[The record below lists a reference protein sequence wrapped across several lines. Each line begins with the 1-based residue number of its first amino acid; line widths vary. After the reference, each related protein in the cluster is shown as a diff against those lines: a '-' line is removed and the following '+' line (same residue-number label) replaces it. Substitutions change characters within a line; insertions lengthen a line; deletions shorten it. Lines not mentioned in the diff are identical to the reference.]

1 MPVPPSLS
9 ELRQLLAAR
18 FPPSPRRDH
27 SVVPTGVAG
36 LDEPLSGGLP
46 AGAFTELICAG
57 SAGGGL
63 VLHAALHTT
72 RIARQRVGLI
82 DAADSFCADE
92 IPAGL
97 LDHLVWARGG
107 GGGSSASGDL
117 KNIWSV
123 ADLLLRDPHF
133 ALVVLDLRGVSERE
147 LLRTPSAT
155 WYRLQHALE
164 ASRVAALVF
173 STTAVVP
180 CARHRFRLDDTLRAP
195 AWTDE
200 RTGLSAALRPAH
212 ERQRQQPRSLS
223 A

>member
-1 MPVPPSLS
+1 LS

-18 FPPSPRRDH
+18 FPPSPRRDD
-27 SVVPTGVAG
+27 SVVPTGVVG

-63 VLHAALHTT
+63 VLHAALQNT

-82 DAADSFCADE
+82 DAADSFSPDE

-97 LDHLVWARGG
+97 LDHLVWARGSEKN
-107 GGGSSASGDL
+107 GGSEL
-117 KNIWSV
+117 KTIWAV

-173 STTAVVP
+173 STTAAVP
-180 CARHRFRLDDTLRAP
+180 CAQHRFRLDDTLHAQS
-195 AWTDE
+195 WTDE
-200 RTGLSAALRPAH
+200 RTALSAALRPAH
-212 ERQRQQPRSLS
+212 ERQRQQTRSLS

>member
-18 FPPSPRRDH
+18 FPPSPRRDD
-27 SVVPTGVAG
+27 SVAPTGVAG

-63 VLHAALHTT
+63 VLHSVLHTT

-82 DAADSFCADE
+82 DAADSFCPDE

-97 LDHLVWARGG
+97 LDHLVWAR

-173 STTAVVP
+173 SSTALVP

-195 AWTDE
+195 AWTNE
-200 RTGLSAALRPAH
+200 RTALSAALQPVH
-212 ERQRQQPRSLS
+212 ERQRQQTRSLS

>member
-9 ELRQLLAAR
+9 ELRHLLAAR
-18 FPPSPRRDH
+18 FPPSPRRDD
-27 SVVPTGVAG
+27 SVVPTSVAG

-46 AGAFTELICAG
+46 AGAFTELLCAG

-72 RIARQRVGLI
+72 RVARQRVGLI
-82 DAADSFCADE
+82 DAADSFCPDE

-97 LDHLVWARGG
+97 LDHLVWARGAN
-107 GGGSSASGDL
+107 ASGDL
-117 KNIWSV
+117 KPIWAV

-212 ERQRQQPRSLS
+212 ERQRQQTRSLS

>member
-1 MPVPPSLS
+1 MPAPPSLS

-18 FPPSPRRDH
+18 FPPSPRRDD

-57 SAGGGL
+57 SAGGSL
-63 VLHAALHTT
+63 MLHAALHTT

-107 GGGSSASGDL
+107 GNTAASRDL

-133 ALVVLDLRGVSERE
+133 ALVVIDLRGVSERE

-200 RTGLSAALRPAH
+200 RTALSAALRPAH
-212 ERQRQQPRSLS
+212 ERQRQQTRSLS